1 MSRYVYPTSVKV
13 IPRLLVL
20 AFHHTT
26 TFSWPLF
33 TPISGPKA
41 IYHSEPH
48 DLADNEL
55 TSTMCV
61 MSSPTVGRVP
71 SKSAIT
77 NTTELYSSILT

>member
-1 MSRYVYPTSVKV
+1 MNALVVVPLSRYVYPTSVKV

-20 AFHHTT
+20 ALHHTT

-61 MSSPTVGRVP
+61 MSSPTGTR
-71 SKSAIT
+71 AQ
-77 NTTELYSSILT
+77 